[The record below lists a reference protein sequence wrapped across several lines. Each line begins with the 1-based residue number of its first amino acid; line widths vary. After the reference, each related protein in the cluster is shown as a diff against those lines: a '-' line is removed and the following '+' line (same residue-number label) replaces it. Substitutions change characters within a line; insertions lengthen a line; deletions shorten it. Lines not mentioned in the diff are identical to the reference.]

1 MTAINTWDEPFLPWV
16 ESQNDRRFR
25 RILLIS
31 LTVFLLLGLI
41 TPFLP
46 VPEVERKQLKDVSPR
61 LARLILE
68 KKTAPPPPPPKPKLE
83 KKLPKKKKPKS
94 ARKAPVKKTTP
105 KAQPSARQKAERA
118 GLVALSDDL
127 ADLRESFDMAA
138 LDSKPQQKTGK
149 KATVTTTS
157 AVLTARAT
165 KGSGGINTS
174 ALSRNT
180 GGSEL
185 ATRSTTK
192 VNSTIGNTSASNTRR
207 SSDGRSAM
215 RSEEEIER
223 VFQKNKG
230 AIFSIYNRALRK
242 DPTLQGKVVLEL
254 TISPAGKV
262 VKCKIISSELND
274 AGLER
279 KLVSRVKLFKF
290 SSRSVSQVTISYPID
305 FLPS

>member
-41 TPFLP
+41 TPLLP

-68 KKTAPPPPPPKPKLE
+68 KKTAPPPPPPKPKVE
-83 KKLPKKKKPKS
+83 KKLPKKKQPKS
-94 ARKAPVKKTTP
+94 ARKVPVKKTTP

>member
-68 KKTAPPPPPPKPKLE
+68 KKTAPPPPPPKPKVE
-83 KKLPKKKKPKS
+83 EKLPKKKQPKPAK
-94 ARKAPVKKTTP
+94 KAPVKKTPP

-157 AVLTARAT
+157 TVLTARAT

-192 VNSTIGNTSASNTRR
+192 VNSTIGNASTSNTRR